1 MAARTICE
9 VYRRRSIAVLT
20 YSVGSTA
27 IPDDEMCLLHS
38 AFHSEP
44 FLIRTRTASMND
56 AQWSDETALVRHS
69 FIVPGMTN
77 DEFGEARA
85 RIDFARETVLGQ
97 QCEQYLRG
105 GANDAARRH
114 VSTEDFAASV
124 RNGHMQ
130 MRAIWR
136 QRARERENFEIT
148 VQCRGVLRAR
158 VSQLRHAET
167 AHALNDE
174 RGLQTGVAQCV
185 LKRDTNI
192 VAGYEA

>member
-27 IPDDEMCLLHS
+27 IPDDE
-38 AFHSEP
+38 
-44 FLIRTRTASMND
+44 
-56 AQWSDETALVRHS
+56 
-69 FIVPGMTN
+69 
-77 DEFGEARA
+77 FGEARA

-97 QCEQYLRG
+97 QCDQYLRG

-136 QRARERENFEIT
+136 QRARERENFEIA

-174 RGLQTGVAQCV
+174 RGLHTSVAQCV
-185 LKRDTNI
+185 LKCDTKV
-192 VAGYEA
+192 VAGYQA